1 MQRPYEIRAAFV
13 EAIQLNQ
20 TIAMSALTASLPD
33 CGDKT
38 TDDSENRYWILSNMG
53 RVVLCDF
60 VKAKFKFPG
69 WGKTE
74 MFALCHERTS
84 FVKLPHQNLM

>member
-20 TIAMSALTASLPD
+20 AIAMSALTASLPD

-69 WGKTE
+69 GK
-74 MFALCHERTS
+74 S
-84 FVKLPHQNLM
+84 